1 MAACRVLAVAGNPGI
16 SLCIDVFAPDKF
28 LLRTTDYAGGLLR
41 LNYMQGLMILMLGL
55 LTVLGCSSQGGSAN
69 DAFGPDTSGI
79 DSDAAVVSIGEATY
93 AVDLAVLPEE
103 RQQGLSG
110 RESMPL
116 DSGMLFVFEE
126 DRVLQFWM
134 KEMHFPLDIIW
145 IDAQCSLLEVA
156 TNVPTPPPNAG
167 NDDIPREHSPS
178 PARFVLEV
186 NAGEA
191 ARNGLQA
198 GDQIEFLGAIAG
210 KHGC

>member
-16 SLCIDVFAPDKF
+16 SLCIDVSAPDKF
-28 LLRTTDYAGGLLR
+28 LLRTKDYADGLLR
-41 LNYMQGLMILMLGL
+41 LNSMQGLMILMLGL
-55 LTVLGCSSQGGSAN
+55 LTVLGCSSQGGSAT
-69 DAFGPDTSGI
+69 DTFGPGTTGI

-93 AVDLAVLPEE
+93 AVDLAILPEE

-110 RESMPL
+110 RESMPQ

-126 DRVLQFWM
+126 ERVLHFWM

-145 IDAQCSLLEVA
+145 IDARCSLLEVA
-156 TNVPTPPPNAG
+156 ANVPPPYAG
-167 NDDIPREHSPS
+167 NDDIPRVHSPS